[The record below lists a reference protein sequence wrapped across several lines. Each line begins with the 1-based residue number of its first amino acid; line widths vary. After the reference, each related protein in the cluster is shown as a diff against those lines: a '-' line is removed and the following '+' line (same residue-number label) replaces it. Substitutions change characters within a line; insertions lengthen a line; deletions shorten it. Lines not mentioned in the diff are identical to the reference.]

1 MDHQQNTGEVRIVSA
16 QVLAQLQ
23 AAGYQVFVT
32 QNQNCFLIGFLNKHT
47 TTFIFISLTLVDLV
61 AQNAHS
67 LIGSETIVNTTI
79 MIS

>member
-32 QNQNCFLIGFLNKHT
+32 QHQRIVFLLV
-47 TTFIFISLTLVDLV
+47 SLT
-61 AQNAHS
+61 
-67 LIGSETIVNTTI
+67 NTQQHLF
-79 MIS
+79 SFP